1 MMRLDLK
8 QNIIKADS
16 QRISKGVPVI
26 NSIRNLARELIK
38 AHPRKYNDLNEVAE
52 WLRRSYTIGF
62 ESKQMVRGLSVD
74 ELIKDVCEILGC
86 KVHHLIVEQNEHT
99 YGDK

>member
-16 QRISKGVPVI
+16 QRIGKGVPVI

-38 AHPRKYNDLNEVAE
+38 AHPHKYDDLNEVAE

-62 ESKQMVRGLSVD
+62 ESKQMVSGLSVD
-74 ELIKDVCEILGC
+74 ELIKDVCEILRC
-86 KVHHLIVEQNEHT
+86 EPHQLIINNNINL
-99 YGDK
+99 KN